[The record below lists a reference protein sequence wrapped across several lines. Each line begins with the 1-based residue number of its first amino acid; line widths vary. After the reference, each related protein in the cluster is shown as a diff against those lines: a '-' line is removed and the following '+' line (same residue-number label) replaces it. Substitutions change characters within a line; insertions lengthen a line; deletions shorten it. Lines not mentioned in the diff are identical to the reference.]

1 MFEIFKLNKKKKELE
16 EQIVQLK
23 ADVASMQVEID
34 NYDEK
39 RQIVSHEYE
48 NTMRSAKAAQS
59 VLDALNG
66 KIHTIEEMQDYNIPY
81 YQDSLDEPD
90 PSACENAEA
99 KCYNK
104 ESDNPTLPIES
115 KVAQHYAICQK
126 LNQVYKAKNHDYGD
140 SFGDTYKKLGVISAV
155 TRLSDKMNRLMS
167 LAVSHDAQV
176 KDEKIEDTLLDM
188 ANYAIMTLIELGYEV
203 NE

>member
-1 MFEIFKLNKKKKELE
+1 MTQTQKVLALEGYCSKKTKCEECELLKKYDKETNEWTDEYACVFSDMDDEMLE
-16 EQIVQLK
+16 K
-23 ADVASMQVEID
+23 CY
-34 NYDEK
+34 NWYK
-39 RQIVSHEYE
+39 
-48 NTMRSAKAAQS
+48 
-59 VLDALNG
+59 
-66 KIHTIEEMQDYNIPY
+66 KIN
-81 YQDSLDEPD
+81 LA
-90 PSACENAEA
+90 ACENDENE
-99 KCYNK
+99 CYDVKPNDLK
-104 ESDNPTLPIES
+104 LYIDS

-140 SFGDTYKKLGVISAV
+140 SFGDTYKKLGIISAV

-203 NE
+203 TE